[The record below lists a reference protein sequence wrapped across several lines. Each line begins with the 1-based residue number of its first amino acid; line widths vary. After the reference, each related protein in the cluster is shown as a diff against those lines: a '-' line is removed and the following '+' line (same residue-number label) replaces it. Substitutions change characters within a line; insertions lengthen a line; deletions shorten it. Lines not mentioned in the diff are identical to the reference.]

1 MWKYSYKCVVY
12 LLLCVF
18 CICYVSFM
26 QTIYVS
32 GNPVEGQGRYHYP
45 PVVSPSD
52 AIGHFTSTSHGQSC
66 RCLCSIQGI
75 RLGMFHRI
83 RPKPISDSGVFQM
96 MINCFDV
103 KKATCF
109 ILGFSFIIPSNSLPR
124 FHKGCDI
131 CSTIWRRFQITPC
144 NHLSLQL
151 PQENQSTKRVEKRR
165 NTTTTTSFLYTP
177 LQLTW
182 PLKNGGCQTI
192 LSFLGFWEVNSLSG
206 RVPFDGLTLCILN
219 PKDFRVRVSH
229 DFLCATKIQQ
239 KPIMNISWT
248 TFSFFS

>member
-1 MWKYSYKCVVY
+1 MCSVS
-12 LLLCVF
+12 LLCVF

-32 GNPVEGQGRYHYP
+32 ENPVEEGQGRYHYP

-96 MINCFDV
+96 MINCFDF

-131 CSTIWRRFQITPC
+131 CSTIWRRFQITHAITCHC
-144 NHLSLQL
+144 NYLRKTNPPNGWKNEETQRQL
-151 PQENQSTKRVEKRR
+151 LL
-165 NTTTTTSFLYTP
+165 FYTLP
-177 LQLTW
+177 Y
-182 PLKNGGCQTI
+182 N
-192 LSFLGFWEVNSLSG
+192 
-206 RVPFDGLTLCILN
+206 
-219 PKDFRVRVSH
+219 
-229 DFLCATKIQQ
+229 
-239 KPIMNISWT
+239 
-248 TFSFFS
+248 